1 MEELTFMTTT
11 GDKLNFKCNSN
22 EKMEIICKKFAL
34 KINKNYNHLI
44 FFSNGLK
51 IDKQLTA
58 RELKQ
63 KNAQK
68 KNFVILVKI
77 MEMSVEDDP
86 EEEKASEDLKKKII
100 DEIKNPLK
108 NSTYEEMQELAVQYG
123 YHNLKN
129 IEKEMEENPNNYMNV
144 KEAIEKKDSNK
155 NYFILGKLGQSLEN
169 IGIKTIIN
177 KKPKKDEEYIINN
190 QLISSGILQEK
201 KYEFHIQEN
210 DPDKLYEIFYNKDS
224 QNKFKEEWKEII
236 SNNINIPKKDIFISN
251 IRNGSI
257 KMDVILK
264 NKKIERFLE
273 KMEKLSNHQKIKE
286 IKEKNILEA
295 LILSEEMLDS
305 RGDRQ
310 PNEWAKPPVKR
321 GRIDYFPPD
330 KNWIGFGLRVLDQ
343 YDNGNNDWIQMNNNK
358 NEWAVAYHGTSNS
371 AIKPICSKN
380 GKFFASRSE
389 GGERQYYENYKNV
402 NKFSNAQYPKCGE
415 GAYCSP
421 SLNVAEGY
429 SEQKSGDFVIM
440 CRVNPKK
447 LRIPEGIAGKKNWL
461 VDGTRNSIRP
471 YRVICRLNLDN
482 KNKLMKDNVINMQ
495 IS

>member
-1 MEELTFMTTT
+1 
-11 GDKLNFKCNSN
+11 
-22 EKMEIICKKFAL
+22 
-34 KINKNYNHLI
+34 
-44 FFSNGLK
+44 
-51 IDKQLTA
+51 
-58 RELKQ
+58 
-63 KNAQK
+63 
-68 KNFVILVKI
+68 
-77 MEMSVEDDP
+77 
-86 EEEKASEDLKKKII
+86 
-100 DEIKNPLK
+100 
-108 NSTYEEMQELAVQYG
+108 
-123 YHNLKN
+123 
-129 IEKEMEENPNNYMNV
+129 MNV
-144 KEAIEKKDSNK
+144 
-155 NYFILGKLGQSLEN
+155 
-169 IGIKTIIN
+169 
-177 KKPKKDEEYIINN
+177 N
-190 QLISSGILQEK
+190 Q
-201 KYEFHIQEN
+201 F
-210 DPDKLYEIFYNKDS
+210 
-224 QNKFKEEWKEII
+224 
-236 SNNINIPKKDIFISN
+236 
-251 IRNGSI
+251 
-257 KMDVILK
+257 V
-264 NKKIERFLE
+264 
-273 KMEKLSNHQKIKE
+273 

-295 LILSEEMLDS
+295 LMLSEEMLDS

-389 GGERQYYENYKNV
+389 GGKRQYYENFKNV
-402 NKFSNAQYPKCGE
+402 NEISNAQYPKCGE

-429 SEQKSGDFVIM
+429 SEKKSGDFVIM